1 MTFTHADVFE
11 LHYHSHISKK
21 KLVKYHTELL
31 SFKRDVFKIVYV
43 LLH

>member
-1 MTFTHADVFE
+1 MTFTHADVLE
-11 LHYHSHISKK
+11 LPYYSHISKK

-31 SFKRDVFKIVYV
+31 SFKRDVFNIVYA